1 MATAGSPPKL
11 KQEPKEISLTHERL
25 RLVIYG
31 EYGVGKTT
39 LAMTAPKPLVIDTNG
54 GLISVAVESSPE
66 EYIGDSW
73 TPDDHTDLEALY
85 FYLRSHADD
94 YETIVIDSL
103 DSLVRLLMDEI
114 VDDSVERQRGK
125 DKDPSLRMSYV
136 PEQGDYF
143 GNQRQMDRFLRDI
156 RRLGKHVI
164 LTSGVRESQKAPIRR
179 TPDVSPGARKIV
191 QDWSS
196 VTGELVLLDEGEDAG
211 KRVLMTAPSGLRESK
226 SRFRA
231 LLPYVLEPTFPKMW
245 ASIEAAYSNT
255 DATNKETT

>member
-1 MATAGSPPKL
+1 MASSGAPPKL
-11 KQEPKEISLTHERL
+11 KQEPKPIELTNERL

-54 GLISVAVESSPE
+54 GLISVAVEAQPE

-85 FYLRSHADD
+85 FYLRAHADD

-164 LTSGVRESQKAPIRR
+164 LTSGVRETKLPTRR
-179 TPDVSPGARKIV
+179 TPDISPGARKIV

-196 VTGELVLLDEGEDAG
+196 VTGELVLLDEGEHAG
-211 KRVLMTAPSGLRESK
+211 KRVLMTAPSALRESK

-231 LLPYVLEPTFPKMW
+231 LLPIVLEPTFPKMW
-245 ASIEAAYSNT
+245 DAIEAAYSNT
-255 DATNKETT
+255 NQGD